1 MIIGLIF
8 LCESPRWY
16 YTRERREEAQK
27 ALVWLRQLPV
37 EHTYVAGELADYE
50 RQMEHELLITSASG
64 FRAVLSE
71 TFNKKI
77 IPRLI
82 HGCLLMIFQNSTGI
96 NAMNNFSVTFFQVIG
111 FQGSVRLPTSS
122 VLQILMLTKSP
133 VGETVLN
140 RNIRH
145 S

>member
-1 MIIGLIF
+1 
-8 LCESPRWY
+8 
-16 YTRERREEAQK
+16 
-27 ALVWLRQLPV
+27 
-37 EHTYVAGELADYE
+37 
-50 RQMEHELLITSASG
+50 MEHELLITSASG

-122 VLQILMLTKSP
+122 VLQILMLTDSP

>member
-1 MIIGLIF
+1 MIIGLVF
-8 LCESPRWY
+8 LCESPRWF

-27 ALVWLRQLPV
+27 ALVWLRKLPV
-37 EHTYVAGELADYE
+37 EHPYVAGELADYE

-71 TFNKKI
+71 TFNRKI

-96 NAMNNFSVTFFQVIG
+96 NAMNNFSVTFFQVKE
-111 FQGSVRLPTSS
+111 QVR
-122 VLQILMLTKSP
+122 
-133 VGETVLN
+133 G
-140 RNIRH
+140 
-145 S
+145 